1 MKRPPLARWF
11 LLLAIALPAG
21 AAMAQSEPKFE
32 SLGDD
37 TYTVS
42 VHATHKFT
50 RNTKKLTAVATEAA
64 EAFCAKEGKVMKL
77 VSVDDKR
84 GMYGVGGNA
93 NTTVTFKALPPG
105 DSRLYSQPAPYAPA
119 MMAAP
124 SAPPPPPA
132 ATPTDTLYNEL
143 TKLDELRKR
152 GILTDE
158 EFEAE
163 KKKVL
168 ARSK

>member
-1 MKRPPLARWF
+1 MKRSPLFRLF
-11 LLLAIALPAG
+11 LLLALALSAG
-21 AAMAQSEPKFE
+21 AAWAQSDPKFE

-50 RNTKKLTAVATEAA
+50 RNTKKLTALAIEAA
-64 EAFCAKEGKVMKL
+64 EAFCAKDGKVMKL
-77 VSVDDKR
+77 VSTDDKR
-84 GMYGVGGNA
+84 GMYGVGGFA
-93 NTTVTFKALPPG
+93 TATITFKALPPG
-105 DSRLYSQPAPYAPA
+105 AAELATAQSQQPQVRAPLP
-119 MMAAP
+119 
-124 SAPPPPPA
+124 
-132 ATPTDTLYNEL
+132 ATPTDSLYDEL
-143 TKLDELRKR
+143 LKLDDLRKR

-158 EFEAE
+158 EFDAE

>member
-1 MKRPPLARWF
+1 MKRPPLARWLVSLAF
-11 LLLAIALPAG
+11 LLSAC
-21 AAMAQSEPKFE
+21 AAWAQSEPKFE

-50 RNTKKLTAVATEAA
+50 RNTRKLTDAATEAA

-77 VSVDDKR
+77 VSVEDKR
-84 GMYGVGGNA
+84 GMYGVGGFA
-93 NTTVTFKALPPG
+93 NTTVTFKALRPDDPLLAAPP
-105 DSRLYSQPAPYAPA
+105 ATYAPA
-119 MMAAP
+119 TMA
-124 SAPPPPPA
+124 APPPPPP
-132 ATPTDTLYNEL
+132 ATPTDTHYDEL
-143 TKLDELRKR
+143 IKLDELRKR